1 MSQTLGR
8 CCRVKTLAAM
18 LCGTYRHTYV
28 GSGWW
33 GGTEL
38 RPEAPGGMELGLCK
52 NSGGHRRSEECSS
65 LEVAGKAVLETLV
78 CLGSP
83 WEISSMRHV
92 SGSAGL
98 LEADQAT

>member
-1 MSQTLGR
+1 MSQTLGG

-18 LCGTYRHTYV
+18 LCGTYRHTYM
-28 GSGWW
+28 GSGWCR
-33 GGTEL
+33 GTEL
-38 RPEAPGGMELGLCK
+38 RPGAPGGMELGLCK
-52 NSGGHRRSEECSS
+52 NSGGHRGSEEYSS
-65 LEVAGKAVLETLV
+65 LEVARKAVLETLV